1 MTSSS
6 LHRTDGFMNTP
17 WQAPVQSPVPATGS
31 AAPSKPK
38 APAPSSTKEEPVLDP
53 ETLAVLKS
61 SYPDLATAPVKIRE
75 LIEKADKAALQI
87 WEDDIST
94 ATEKLKKSR
103 KTLNNILEAKEKH
116 RQSWLSHLEKSATE
130 WRGMLTAYTKQQDHF
145 NGLIGKTKED
155 MKAAN
160 QIIAAMNQ
168 KADMAL
174 NQDVKEEE
182 AKESLDHAKDKHE
195 VEMRE
200 RVQSLLQQCI
210 DLTTEEDAI
219 EVEEETEEPKKKRG
233 RSAEP
238 TGGHGGEDGTS

>member
-1 MTSSS
+1 MT
-6 LHRTDGFMNTP
+6 T
-17 WQAPVQSPVPATGS
+17 
-31 AAPSKPK
+31 
-38 APAPSSTKEEPVLDP
+38 APA
-53 ETLAVLKS
+53 
-61 SYPDLATAPVKIRE
+61 KIRE
-75 LIEKADKAALQI
+75 LIERADRAALQI
-87 WEDDIST
+87 WEDDISM
-94 ATEKLKKSR
+94 ATEKLKRSR

-130 WRGMLTAYTKQQDHF
+130 WRGMLTAYTKQREHF

-160 QIIAAMNQ
+160 QVIAAMNQ

-182 AKESLDHAKDKHE
+182 TKESMDVMKDKQE
-195 VEMRE
+195 TEMRD
-200 RVQSLLQQCI
+200 RVQNLLQQCI
-210 DLTTEEDAI
+210 DLTNEEEAI
-219 EVEEETEEPKKKRG
+219 EIEDETEEPKKKRG